1 MISKLL
7 AIVFVFMNNQEN
19 MAAIEDLAR
28 TKKMDGLAQLVT
40 LLSIFSLVLFI
51 LLTINLVK
59 NFKLNAEIKRLKN
72 H

>member
-1 MISKLL
+1 
-7 AIVFVFMNNQEN
+7 

-59 NFKLNAEIKRLKN
+59 NYKLNAEIKRLKN